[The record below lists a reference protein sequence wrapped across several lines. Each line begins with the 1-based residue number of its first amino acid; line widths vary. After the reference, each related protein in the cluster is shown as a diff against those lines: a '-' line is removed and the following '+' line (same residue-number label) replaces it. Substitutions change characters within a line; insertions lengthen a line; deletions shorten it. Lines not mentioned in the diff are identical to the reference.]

1 MLNNH
6 PTPTLSWYS
15 IHYLNVDKEN
25 KNVAIQ
31 LQLNLRINLFDTVKA
46 CRLERYSNIDNN
58 VFDNVQDN
66 IIFDLFYN

>member
-1 MLNNH
+1 MM
-6 PTPTLSWYS
+6 Y
-15 IHYLNVDKEN
+15 YLV
-25 KNVAIQ
+25 
-31 LQLNLRINLFDTVKA
+31 QLNLRINLFDTGKA